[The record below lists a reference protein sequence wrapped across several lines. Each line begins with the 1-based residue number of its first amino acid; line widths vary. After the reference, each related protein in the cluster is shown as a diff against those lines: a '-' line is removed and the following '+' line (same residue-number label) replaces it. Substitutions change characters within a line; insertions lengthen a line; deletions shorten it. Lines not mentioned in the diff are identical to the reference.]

1 MSYPAAP
8 HYTGDVALA
17 GYPDHTT
24 ESVSNKPKRVRVRT
38 ADGCAHAERLR
49 AVTILTVESAR
60 ELIPYVCFYNGLA
73 VLEEMKENS
82 DKPVNPPVDLLEG
95 FKKKREFILGLQSH
109 SSPD

>member
-1 MSYPAAP
+1 MPAHEKILQFTKQYCLPELIDSKELVSLAAQKEAP
-8 HYTGDVALA
+8 
-17 GYPDHTT
+17 
-24 ESVSNKPKRVRVRT
+24 T
-38 ADGCAHAERLR
+38 ADQ
-49 AVTILTVESAR
+49 VESAR